1 MENRRIR
8 IFDTTLRDGEQS
20 PGASLYPEEKIVLAR
35 QLERLGIDTIEPGFP
50 ASSPGDFRA
59 VQEISRMLQRT
70 EICGFGR
77 AVKSDIDAAVSA
89 TRDANRRRLHLFLS
103 SSQIHMDFQL
113 KKSREQVLQ
122 IARDMVAYAKQF
134 VDTIEFS
141 PMDATRS
148 GDEFLYEMLETVI
161 AEGATILNIPDT
173 VGYALPEEYGNLF
186 RRVRANVRGGD
197 RVEYSAHCHNDLGL
211 AVANSL
217 AAIAGGATHVEVTI
231 NGIGERAGNC
241 SLEELA
247 MAIATRG
254 QDSGLSTGIDASQI
268 YETSRMVSRIM
279 NLPIAYNKPIVG
291 RNAFQHE
298 AGIHQDG
305 LLKNRSTY
313 EIMDPERMGI
323 PRDMI
328 VLGKHS
334 GRHALKHRLE
344 RYGVTLGEAE
354 LARFTEQFKEEADA
368 CKVISDAHLLRILD
382 KTPGGGAGP
391 YSMTDFQVV
400 SNHRKAKVASV
411 TLRNNRTGTENT
423 YAAAGDGPVEAI
435 VACMKQAVD
444 FPLELTDMEIHSLSA
459 SETAQGEAQITVRTE
474 DERTFRGGGIHNDIL
489 AAVAEGFLSA
499 LNQAVSAREEKLSE
513 NIC

>member
-1 MENRRIR
+1 METRRIR

-35 QLERLGIDTIEPGFP
+35 QLEKLGVDTVEPGFP

-59 VQEISRMLQRT
+59 VQEISRMLART
-70 EICGFGR
+70 EIVGFAR
-77 AVKSDIDAAVSA
+77 AVKGDIDAAVKA
-89 TRDANRRRLHLFLS
+89 TADANRRRLHLFIS

-122 IARDMVAYAKQF
+122 IARDMVAYARQF
-134 VDTIEFS
+134 VETVEFS

-148 GDEFLYEMLETVI
+148 GEDFLYEMLETVI
-161 AEGATILNIPDT
+161 AEGASIINIPDT

-217 AAIAGGATHVEVTI
+217 AAIAGGATHVEVSV

-241 SLEELA
+241 SLEELV

-254 QDSGLSTGIDASQI
+254 KDSGIYTGVDMSQI

-313 EIMDPERMGI
+313 EIMDPEKMGI

-344 RYGVTLGEAE
+344 RYGVTLEEAE
-354 LARFTEQFKEEADA
+354 LARFAEQFKEEADA
-368 CKVISDAHLLRILD
+368 CKVISDAQLLGILD
-382 KTPGGGAGP
+382 RTPGSGAGP
-391 YSMTDFQVV
+391 FSMTDFQVI

-411 TLRNNRTGTENT
+411 TLRNNRTGQEET
-423 YAAAGDGPVEAI
+423 YAAAGQGPVEAV
-435 VACMKQAVD
+435 VACMKQAVE
-444 FPLELTDMEIHSLSA
+444 FPVELIDMEIHSLSA
-459 SETAQGEAQITVRTE
+459 AENAQGEAQMVIRTG
-474 DERTFRGGGIHNDIL
+474 DRTYRGSGINTDIL

-499 LNQAVSAREEKLSE
+499 LNQAVSAQTEHVPEK
-513 NIC
+513 IG

>member
-20 PGASLYPEEKIVLAR
+20 PGASLFPEEKILLAR

-59 VQEISRMLQRT
+59 VQEISRILARP
-70 EICGFGR
+70 EICGFAR
-77 AVKSDIDAAVSA
+77 AVKGDIDAAVRA
-89 TRDANRRRLHLFLS
+89 TQDANRRRLHLFIS

-134 VDTIEFS
+134 VDVIEFS

-148 GDEFLYEMLETVI
+148 GDEFLYEMLEGVI

-217 AAIAGGATHVEVTI
+217 AAIAAGATHVEVSV

-241 SLEELA
+241 SLEELV

-254 QDSGLSTGIDASQI
+254 RESGLSTGVDLSQI

-313 EIMDPERMGI
+313 EIMDPEKMGI

-344 RYGVTLGEAE
+344 RYGVIMEGEE
-354 LARFTEQFKEEADA
+354 LARFAEQFKQEADA
-368 CKVISDAHLLRILD
+368 YKVISDAHLLRILD
-382 KTPGGGAGP
+382 KTPGGAAGP
-391 YSMTDFQVV
+391 FSMMDFQVV

-411 TLRNNRTGTENT
+411 TLRNNRSGEETTF
-423 YAAAGDGPVEAI
+423 AAAGDGPVEAI
-435 VACMKQAVD
+435 VACLRQAVD

-474 DERTFRGGGIHNDIL
+474 DDRTYRGSGIHTDIL
-489 AAVAEGFLSA
+489 AAVAEGYLSA

-513 NIC
+513 KIC